1 MKFLIRNNGIIMLT
15 PEILNDVHNHN
26 ADIQKREIYLHS
38 HLSHTDDNDPGVE
51 YKMASTFY
59 KNIRL
64 LDTISNEPILVHMH
78 SRGGNWNDGMTIYD
92 SILMCKSHVT
102 VIVYGQAESMSSI
115 ILQAAD
121 KRVMMPNAYFMC
133 HFGATGLNGNYLDV
147 QQAAFFEKETVD
159 KMLDIYTNVCIS
171 GKYFK
176 ERQNNQPDYDKV
188 KNFLK
193 RKFKDGDWYL
203 NANQAVYYGF
213 ADMVLNNRKHKTI
226 DSLK

>member
-1 MKFLIRNNGIIMLT
+1 MTLSTDIISDAHAHGLDVRN
-15 PEILNDVHNHN
+15 
-26 ADIQKREIYLHS
+26 REIYLHS
-38 HLSHTDDNDPGVE
+38 HLSHTDENDPGVE

-64 LDTISNEPILVHMH
+64 LDTISNDPIIIHMH

-92 SILMCKSHVT
+92 SIIMCKSHIT
-102 VIVYGQAESMSSI
+102 IIVYGQAESMSSV
-115 ILQAAD
+115 ILQSAD
-121 KRVMMPNAYFMC
+121 KRVMMPNSYFMC
-133 HFGATGLNGNYLDV
+133 HFGSTGLNGSYLDV
-147 QQAAFFEKETVD
+147 QQAASFEKETVD
-159 KMLDIYTNVCIS
+159 KMLDIYTNVCVS

-176 ERQNNQPDYDKV
+176 ERHGLSPDRDKI

-203 NANQAVYYGF
+203 NANEAVHYGF
-213 ADMVLNNRKHKTI
+213 ADMVLNNKKHKTI